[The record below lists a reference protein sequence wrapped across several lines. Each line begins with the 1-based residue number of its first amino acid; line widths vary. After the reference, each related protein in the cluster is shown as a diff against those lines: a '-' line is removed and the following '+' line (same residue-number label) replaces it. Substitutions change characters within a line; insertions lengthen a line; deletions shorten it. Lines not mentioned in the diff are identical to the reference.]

1 MNLLTTLAQKLIRA
15 QSITPDPAETFDI
28 IGSFLK
34 NKGFT
39 LTFQRYESVTNMW
52 ACKDFSPQNP
62 NVKRNTKHLMF
73 LGHVDVVPAGPFQ
86 GWTHP
91 PFSGEVHDQVLWGRG
106 AVDMKGALASFLAV
120 LDTYEPA
127 AGTLSLLLT
136 SDEEGPACH
145 GIKKM
150 VPWMTAHA
158 SDRFPP
164 DLCLVGEPTSD
175 VFIGDS
181 LKIGRRGSL
190 TGTLTV
196 RGESAHIAYPEKGV
210 NPLPSLLAALHHLHH
225 ELPQRLGASASLSPN
240 PPNTTT
246 PTKAKEAK
254 VTPAG
259 NTCYLDEGY
268 GPFAPS
274 HFTLTGLESDT
285 RVMNMPP
292 SEGTAHFGIRFNPH
306 HQGSALKRHIRDI
319 VSHVLPENYD
329 LSLSLHG
336 EADLVRDE
344 KTISLLSHAIK
355 NITHKDPKLITNGG
369 TSDGRFFTNLCPA
382 IELGLKCDTMH
393 QVNERVPLDDL
404 ATLSTLYTSVLS
416 SFFDNEV
423 ASSNT
428 ATAFSSS

>member
-1 MNLLTTLAQKLIRA
+1 MNLLTTLAQQLIRA

-28 IGSFLK
+28 IGTFLK

-39 LTFQRYESVTNMW
+39 LTFQRYKSVTNMW
-52 ACKDFSPQNP
+52 AYKDFLSQNP
-62 NVKRNTKHLMF
+62 KVKHNTKHLMF
-73 LGHVDVVPAGPFQ
+73 LGHVDVVPPGPSQ

-91 PFSGEVHDQVLWGRG
+91 PFGGEIHDQVLWGRG
-106 AVDMKGALASFLAV
+106 AVDMKGALAAFLAA

-127 AGTLSLLLT
+127 FGTLSLLLT

-150 VPWMTAHA
+150 VPWMTTHA
-158 SDRFPP
+158 ADRFPP

-175 VFIGDS
+175 AFIGDS

-190 TGTLTV
+190 TGTLTI
-196 RGESAHIAYPEKGV
+196 RGKSAHIAYPEKGV
-210 NPLPSLLAALHHLHH
+210 NPLPSLLAALHHLHRT
-225 ELPQRLGASASLSPN
+225 LPQRLEASASLPSAPAMVAASAQTHGEK
-240 PPNTTT
+240 PAT
-246 PTKAKEAK
+246 P
-254 VTPAG
+254 G

-274 HFTLTGLESDT
+274 HLTLTGLESDT
-285 RVMNMPP
+285 CVMNMPP
-292 SEGTAHFGIRFNPH
+292 AEGTAHFGIRFNPH
-306 HQGSALKRHIRDI
+306 HQGATLEEHIRDI
-319 VSHVLPENYD
+319 VSQVLSQDYD

-344 KTISLLSHAIK
+344 KAISLLSHAITK
-355 NITHKDPKLITNGG
+355 ITHKDPKLITNGG
-369 TSDGRFFTNLCPA
+369 TSDGRFFANLCPA

-393 QVNERVPLDDL
+393 QINERVPLEDL
-404 ATLSTLYTSVLS
+404 ATLSALYTSVLS